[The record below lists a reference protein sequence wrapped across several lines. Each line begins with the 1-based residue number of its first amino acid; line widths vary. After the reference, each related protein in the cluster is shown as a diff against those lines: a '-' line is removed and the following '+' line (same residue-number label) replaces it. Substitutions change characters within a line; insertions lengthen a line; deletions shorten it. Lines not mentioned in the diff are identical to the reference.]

1 MKNEAPLQNLSNLC
15 EFGYKEPY
23 MADMNKLIIDNMDR
37 MKQYID
43 TISVS
48 KNSYT
53 KKSKKK
59 KILISILKALPDTP
73 RREESETIQ
82 YGIEMATIHRHL
94 LNNIK
99 ELRENNSDVSC
110 ILK

>member
-1 MKNEAPLQNLSNLC
+1 
-15 EFGYKEPY
+15 
-23 MADMNKLIIDNMDR
+23 MNKLIIDNMDR

-59 KILISILKALPDTP
+59 KNINFYFKGFTRYTKKGRI
-73 RREESETIQ
+73 RNNTIW
-82 YGIEMATIHRHL
+82 
-94 LNNIK
+94 N
-99 ELRENNSDVSC
+99 
-110 ILK
+110 